1 MTKDMRPFEGIRVL
15 DLTHVLAG
23 PFAAYQLA
31 VLGADVIKI
40 EMPTDPDQTRYS
52 GPDEALVDANMGAYY
67 LTQGSNKRSMTLDLK
82 TEAGREVLKKLVATT
97 DIFLENYRP
106 GAMEALGLGYEDLA
120 KINPKLIYASMSA
133 FGQGGPRRTQTGY
146 DQVIQASSGLMAASG
161 TPDFSPLRQATPAID
176 YASGTTGAFALASAL
191 FQRERTG
198 QGQHIDMAML
208 DVALILM
215 GTHLTAWHRNGWH
228 PTPQG
233 NHFEFATIGIY
244 QTKDGLLMI
253 AAINLRQQKRLWEL
267 LGHAELVKKNNR
279 ERAKDREREAA
290 VLTEVMLSRTA
301 QEWEDFF
308 QENHVPVGRIRQLR
322 EALADPQLASR
333 AIVHR
338 IEGAPGIEGGFS
350 VPVAAFKLKHG
361 GPRIDT
367 PPPRFGEHNDAI
379 LSDLGYSK
387 TEIDRLRADKVIGEK
402 P

>member
-1 MTKDMRPFEGIRVL
+1 MRPFEGIRVL

-52 GPDEALVDANMGAYY
+52 GPDEALVDANMGAFY
-67 LTQGSNKRSMTLDLK
+67 LTQGANKRSMTIDLK
-82 TEAGREVLKKLVATT
+82 TEAGRGILKKLVATA

-106 GAMEALGLGYEDLA
+106 GAMEALGLGYDDLI

-133 FGQGGPRRTQTGY
+133 FGQSGPRRTQTGY

-215 GTHLTAWHRNGWH
+215 GTHLTAYHRSGVN
-228 PTPQG
+228 PKPQG
-233 NHFEFATIGIY
+233 NRFEFATIGIY
-244 QTKDGLLMI
+244 RTKDGLLMI

-267 LGHAELVKKNNR
+267 LGRPDLVKTHNR
-279 ERAKDREREAA
+279 ERAKDREREAVA
-290 VLTEVMLSRTA
+290 LTEIMLTRTA
-301 QEWEDFF
+301 QEWEDYF
-308 QENHVPVGRIRQLR
+308 QQNHVPVGRIRELR
-322 EALADPQLASR
+322 DALNDPQLASR
-333 AIVHR
+333 ALVHR
-338 IEGAPGIEGGFS
+338 FENAPGIEGEFS

-361 GPRIDT
+361 GPRIDA

-379 LSDLGYSK
+379 LADLGYSAGDIAK
-387 TEIDRLRADKVIGEK
+387 LRADKVVGEK